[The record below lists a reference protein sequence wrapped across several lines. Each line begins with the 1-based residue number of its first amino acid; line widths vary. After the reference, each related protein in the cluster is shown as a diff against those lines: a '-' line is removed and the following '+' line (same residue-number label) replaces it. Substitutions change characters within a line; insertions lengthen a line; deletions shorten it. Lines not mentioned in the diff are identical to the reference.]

1 MWALYKALYAFADML
16 DLQGISNVHACP
28 HTHLHTYV
36 HTHKHTHFCTDAVKL
51 PQATSLAMLLKV
63 STAQPP
69 SQDLMSYSHWVEP
82 AHSMSVS

>member
-1 MWALYKALYAFADML
+1 MYNF
-16 DLQGISNVHACP
+16 SNNVRCGLFTDYVLIMHASTLTYI
-28 HTHLHTYV
+28 HTHV
-36 HTHKHTHFCTDAVKL
+36 HTQTQTHTHFSTDAVKL